1 LSAPRNSHS
10 LLKLIVHLANARHLE
25 AIELATILADAG
37 NPDRR
42 PLLRASEKPGGE
54 VKFEVLKVSL

>member
-1 LSAPRNSHS
+1 
-10 LLKLIVHLANARHLE
+10 LANARHLE